1 MGDVHHVH
9 GKFGVGM
16 TNVVSSDIASPHSFI
31 GYVKTIGQKKV
42 MNRMCAYKNKENALH
57 VLIQA
62 DWVDLLILKTIFLEC
77 YVWKGNFKVPRP
89 IGYNLSLMPT

>member
-1 MGDVHHVH
+1 
-9 GKFGVGM
+9 
-16 TNVVSSDIASPHSFI
+16 
-31 GYVKTIGQKKV
+31 
-42 MNRMCAYKNKENALH
+42 LH